1 MKEKLMFFMRMM
13 RGNWKNIVCLISWIL
28 ILIGIFRIQGF
39 GVLVLIGLILEW
51 IWKKGKGIP
60 IITIKRK

>member
-13 RGNWKNIVCLISWIL
+13 RGNWKNVGRLIFWIL